1 MSIRVSRTVADACPG
16 LYIAAFSLVAG
27 GFNQAQHVT
36 VTVATSQ
43 PVIAIDV
50 PAANATVGQ
59 PFSVSGWALDLG
71 APSCPGVTAVHVH
84 AVANGGAGAFTYLG
98 SATIGQPRPDV
109 AAYFGHAKFTNSG
122 YSLTAS
128 GLAPGYYQIRVY
140 LLSEVSG
147 QWTYQV
153 VYVTVS

>member
-1 MSIRVSRTVADACPG
+1 M
-16 LYIAAFSLVAG
+16 
-27 GFNQAQHVT
+27 
-36 VTVATSQ
+36 
-43 PVIAIDV
+43 
-50 PAANATVGQ
+50 
-59 PFSVSGWALDLG
+59 
-71 APSCPGVTAVHVH
+71 
-84 AVANGGAGAFTYLG
+84 
-98 SATIGQPRPDV
+98 

-128 GLAPGYYQIRVY
+128 GLAPGYYQLRVY